1 MTTETAVATTSG
13 RPGPSGEDTDGGIVI
28 DRRDDN
34 AVSCRW
40 TLPGFSQLSKQR
52 NSTGWLAVGAG
63 QDCRLLIYPGGDS
76 QALPGFIS
84 VYLQVTG
91 SSSKWECFA
100 SYRLSI
106 EHQQDKAKSII
117 RDSWHRFSGKKK
129 SHGWCD
135 FAPAATVTDP
145 RQGFSVNDSI
155 VVTADILVL
164 DEEVTFIRDG
174 DTNSSGSTAATA
186 GEVLSG
192 KFTWKVRNFSLFKD
206 MIRTQKLMSPAF
218 SAGECSLRLSV
229 YQSSV
234 ASVDYLSLCLESK
247 ETDKSGPSERSCWCL
262 FRLSLQGE
270 SPTSKPMHR
279 DSYGRFAADSK
290 TGDNTSLGWN
300 DFVTMAAFMD
310 TETGYMQDDT
320 ATFTAAF
327 HVIKETC
334 TFSRSIERIG
344 AKTRI
349 VKSKNVSTGE
359 NFQGKFVWKIEHF
372 TRLKDILKKRKI
384 TGLCVK
390 SKRFTVGG
398 RDCRLIVYPR
408 GQSNPPNHL
417 SMFLEV
423 TDSKAGS
430 SEWSCFVSHR
440 LSVVNQKFEG
450 DRAVSKESQNR
461 YSKSAKDWG
470 WREFLQLHTL
480 FDQEAGFLVSD
491 SVVFAA
497 EVLVLKEVSEVK
509 QVPAGSMPEGINA
522 AGQPLHLL
530 EPDTTSSGN
539 KIRLHWRIENFVSF
553 KDIMETRK
561 IFSKFF
567 EAGACELRIGVYES
581 FDTLC
586 IYLESD
592 ALASPER
599 NFWVKYRIAV
609 VNQRHPDRTEWKDS
623 AICTKTW
630 NNSVLQFM
638 KVSEIMD
645 PEAGHVH
652 RDGVVLAC
660 EVLECCPWFEFADL
674 DVYGNTTEEEA
685 DDLST
690 DPDELLELENG
701 NPIPSEA
708 DEELFHS
715 LLAKAGMHLAN
726 AEGDESLV
734 HLDADALQAALRDK
748 LLQDHSVLAAFLTGL
763 RMYLED
769 PTKIKQLLVLV
780 TPISPPAM
788 PQHSGAQPH
797 AAHAMVKGSCL
808 MDMLMTVQALQYPL
822 LDLLLDV
829 MLMCCQHLI
838 MLKGQSWELND
849 TEEDDQ
855 LDEESV
861 SDNGDEPDAEQ
872 SAPQPDHGKR
882 LADEAVTASS
892 SSSMQTP
899 SAFRAVSP
907 EAPVTPANSSEIFPQ
922 HSTSA
927 PSPSCISTDA
937 CLASRALPTA
947 QAAVA
952 HEEEEP
958 TSPTSSGSGSQNP
971 VQSADHQSADGSLH
985 SLDRQVDSDP
995 GATAATAG
1003 SASGSVSESGD
1014 EPGPSPKAEVDEV
1027 LRMALAWLRRAD
1039 PYGFPAAGGNFEHG
1053 AAGRPPAGHK
1063 IGYLLSAVP
1072 RQYQPD
1078 IIMLLPKLLEPADHA
1093 TAANL
1098 LIAHLAEATRLGPA
1112 AEALIRLPV
1121 LATLGLLTVDPAT
1134 AKKLLTAVLNV
1145 LDSVRVHELPSAAG
1159 LILKLA
1165 SQSSGPARLAAVKAV
1180 RQKLRLTP
1188 QAMTPGVLDAFRLV
1202 VMQHT
1207 DVAQEIVEGI
1217 DRQCGNLTASS
1228 SPSQGEH
1235 AQLTL
1240 HVFDIELL
1248 LDLLRNP
1255 TYKAQQVFEKLVA
1268 GNMVTGV
1275 QVAAVLER
1283 RQLQHALAT
1292 AMPQLRAT
1300 TLGSTFSDPAALHRL
1315 WGLPHPHA
1323 VPSDQVAPHNLAPQH
1338 AHPSAAEQQPPTSS
1352 TAAAAAAP
1360 ANFPSPALPIANMG
1374 APGMIPTASCMRHTH
1389 KMFPGAAQLP
1399 VTAHQFLQPLL
1410 PQAQPMLYPGEV
1422 QPGPPAPADLA
1433 QLSSLMHSCPNAV
1446 ALADDFEPVL
1456 VLAES
1461 LAKSKTR
1468 NQNVRE
1474 FVSWLYSSMFRIYS
1488 DERSRE
1494 KMMHSLVQRA
1504 TTFDSPTAQSTQQAT
1519 TADSKQQTN
1528 EAANPSTTSGSSKTK
1543 GSAAASGASAAATAS
1558 TSGSVQ
1564 ATQGKSTLASGQQVH
1579 RGAAPGRPAEGDGVA
1594 PAHLLLQ
1601 LVHQHHEAAPTA
1613 LSLVLQQVQLQHAQI
1628 DSYRQ
1633 QLKEQQGKL
1642 QKASK
1647 QAQEAAAKATAQQ
1660 QALQQQMGELEAK
1673 LGQARSDSKAQ
1684 VKGHNTGKK
1693 ELEDR
1698 VKELE
1703 GEIDWERAERQ
1714 DAQQAAQRERKQ
1726 TETRIKEAEDAASRA
1741 KAARRDEIKKINR
1754 DKSQLTERLKDA
1766 ESAQLRLEGELHSLR
1781 SAAASSAERHD
1792 SSNAQMGKQ
1801 LQQAHDAVQ
1810 AKQDE
1815 ISQGKKY
1822 TEGLERKL
1830 RGNQQYVA
1838 NLEAQLQHEIVKAAP
1853 LLNPNLDALPTA
1865 QLQQL
1870 VHAQE
1875 ETLKRARSM
1884 LACRHSEERAAAV
1897 ATAAAHA
1904 VTGPSSSPESLR
1916 TSTSSR
1922 RDNINSVASSLESV
1936 TSATSGSAPGS
1947 ARPSPGIPEASSGLG
1962 ARSTSQ
1968 SPAPHGM
1975 SMFYGGNGAA
1985 HNHFGQSAGATT
1997 AFPALGNG
2005 TFSSNGLLGGSG
2017 LLSSGSRHSSSNGL
2031 HHLW

>member
-1 MTTETAVATTSG
+1 MAVEPVASTSG
-13 RPGPSGEDTDGGIVI
+13 RNGLGGDETDGGIVI
-28 DRRDDN
+28 ERHDDN

-52 NSTGWLAVGAG
+52 TSTGWLAVGAG

-91 SSSKWECFA
+91 SSGKWECFA

-106 EHQQDKAKSII
+106 LNQQDTGKSIV

-129 SHGWCD
+129 SHGW
-135 FAPAATVTDP
+135 
-145 RQGFSVNDSI
+145 
-155 VVTADILVL
+155 
-164 DEEVTFIRDG
+164 
-174 DTNSSGSTAATA
+174 
-186 GEVLSG
+186 
-192 KFTWKVRNFSLFKD
+192 
-206 MIRTQKLMSPAF
+206 
-218 SAGECSLRLSV
+218 
-229 YQSSV
+229 
-234 ASVDYLSLCLESK
+234 
-247 ETDKSGPSERSCWCL
+247 
-262 FRLSLQGE
+262 
-270 SPTSKPMHR
+270 

-300 DFVTMAAFMD
+300 DFITMAAFTD
-310 TETGYMQDDT
+310 ADTGYMQDDT

-344 AKTRI
+344 AKARA
-349 VKSKNVSTGE
+349 VKSKSVSTGE

-509 QVPAGSMPEGINA
+509 QVPAASMPEGINA
-522 AGQPLHLL
+522 AGQALHLS
-530 EPDTTSSGN
+530 EPDTTSTGN

-701 NPIPSEA
+701 DPIPSEA

-780 TPISPPAM
+780 TPVSPPVL
-788 PQHSGAQPH
+788 PQQSGTH
-797 AAHAMVKGSCL
+797 ARTNQAVVKGSCL

-838 MLKGQSWELND
+838 MLEGQSWDLND

-855 LDEESV
+855 LEEESA
-861 SDNGDEPDAEQ
+861 SDNGHEADGEQ
-872 SAPQPDHGKR
+872 SVEGEGQNKDH
-882 LADEAVTASS
+882 AEEAVTASS
-892 SSSMQTP
+892 STLTP
-899 SAFRAVSP
+899 NGFRAVSP
-907 EAPVTPANSSEIFPQ
+907 EAPATPANSSEIFPQ

-927 PSPSCISTDA
+927 ASPSYTTTDA
-937 CLASRALPTA
+937 CLASQAPPAVQATA
-947 QAAVA
+947 VDHA
-952 HEEEEP
+952 
-958 TSPTSSGSGSQNP
+958 TSSSPTSRSSASHEP
-971 VQSADHQSADGSLH
+971 VQSADQSADESLQ
-985 SLDRQVDSDP
+985 SLDRGDGSDP
-995 GATAATAG
+995 GVTGATAG
-1003 SASGSVSESGD
+1003 SASGSLSESAD
-1014 EPGPSPKAEVDEV
+1014 EAGPNPRAEVEEV

-1039 PYGFPAAGGNFEHG
+1039 PYGFPAAGGNSEQG

-1063 IGYLLSAVP
+1063 VGYLLSAVP

-1098 LIAHLAEATRLGPA
+1098 LIAHLAEATRLGAA

-1121 LATLGLLTVDPAT
+1121 LATLGLLTVDAGT
-1134 AKKLLTAVLNV
+1134 AKKLLTAILNI

-1202 VMQHT
+1202 VMQHA
-1207 DVAQEIVEGI
+1207 DVALEIVEGV
-1217 DRQCGNLTASS
+1217 DRQCGSLAATG
-1228 SPSQGEH
+1228 SPSQGDH

-1283 RQLQHALAT
+1283 RQLQHVLAT

-1315 WGLPHPHA
+1315 WGLPQSQTA
-1323 VPSDQVAPHNLAPQH
+1323 PSDQVAPHHLAPRSGS
-1338 AHPSAAEQQPPTSS
+1338 PIGSAADQQATVSGS
-1352 TAAAAAAP
+1352 FAAAAAAP
-1360 ANFPSPALPIANMG
+1360 ANFPTPVMPISNMG
-1374 APGMIPTASCMRHTH
+1374 AAGPSTAGPYMRHTH
-1389 KMFPGAAQLP
+1389 KIFPGAAQI
-1399 VTAHQFLQPLL
+1399 
-1410 PQAQPMLYPGEV
+1410 
-1422 QPGPPAPADLA
+1422 PGPVSNFPQSPIPQSQPTLFPA
-1433 QLSSLMHSCPNAV
+1433 
-1446 ALADDFEPVL
+1446 
-1456 VLAES
+1456 
-1461 LAKSKTR
+1461 T
-1468 NQNVRE
+1468 
-1474 FVSWLYSSMFRIYS
+1474 
-1488 DERSRE
+1488 
-1494 KMMHSLVQRA
+1494 
-1504 TTFDSPTAQSTQQAT
+1504 
-1519 TADSKQQTN
+1519 
-1528 EAANPSTTSGSSKTK
+1528 G
-1543 GSAAASGASAAATAS
+1543 
-1558 TSGSVQ
+1558 
-1564 ATQGKSTLASGQQVH
+1564 
-1579 RGAAPGRPAEGDGVA
+1579 
-1594 PAHLLLQ
+1594 
-1601 LVHQHHEAAPTA
+1601 LVHQHHDAAPTA
-1613 LSLVLQQVQLQHAQI
+1613 LTLMLQQVQQQHTQME
-1628 DSYRQ
+1628 SYQQ
-1633 QLKEQQGKL
+1633 QLKEQQAKL
-1642 QKASK
+1642 HKASK
-1647 QAQEAAAKATAQQ
+1647 QAQEAASKATAQQ
-1660 QALQQQMGELEAK
+1660 QALQQQLAELETK
-1673 LGQARSDSKAQ
+1673 LVQARTDSKAQ

-1698 VKELE
+1698 VRELE
-1703 GEIDWERAERQ
+1703 SEIEWVRAERQ
-1714 DAQQAAQRERKQ
+1714 DAQQAAQREQKQ
-1726 TETRIKEAEDAASRA
+1726 AQARIKEAEDAAARA
-1741 KAARRDEIKKINR
+1741 KAARRDEMKKINR
-1754 DKSQLTERLKDA
+1754 DKVQLTERLKEA
-1766 ESAQLRLEGELHSLR
+1766 EGAQLRLDGEVHSLK
-1781 SAAASSAERHD
+1781 SAAMAANERHD
-1792 SSNAQMGKQ
+1792 ASLAQMEKK
-1801 LQQAHDAVQ
+1801 LQKAHDSAHS
-1810 AKQDE
+1810 KQE
-1815 ISQGKKY
+1815 EASQNKSY
-1822 TEGLERKL
+1822 SAGLERKL
-1830 RGNQQYVA
+1830 RSNQQYLA
-1838 NLEAQLQHEIVKAAP
+1838 NLESRLQHEIVKAAP
-1853 LLNPNLDALPTA
+1853 LMGSNLDALPTA

-1875 ETLKRARSM
+1875 EALKRARSM
-1884 LACRHSEERAAAV
+1884 LACRHSEEGAAAV

-1904 VTGPSSSPESLR
+1904 VTGPSSPESLR
-1916 TSTSSR
+1916 TATNSR
-1922 RDNINSVASSLESV
+1922 RDQVNSVASSLESV
-1936 TSATSGSAPGS
+1936 ASATSGGS
-1947 ARPSPGIPEASSGLG
+1947 TRVSPGGMAETSSGLG
-1962 ARSTSQ
+1962 TRSTSQ
-1968 SPAPHGM
+1968 SPAPHSM
-1975 SMFYGGNGAA
+1975 SMFYGGNAA
-1985 HNHFGQSAGATT
+1985 GHSHFGQPAGASTG
-1997 AFPALGNG
+1997 FPALGNG

-2017 LLSSGSRHSSSNGL
+2017 LLSNGSRHSSSNGL

>member
-1 MTTETAVATTSG
+1 MALEPVASTSG
-13 RPGPSGEDTDGGIVI
+13 RNGLGGDDTDGGIVI
-28 DRRDDN
+28 ERHDDN

-52 NSTGWLAVGAG
+52 TSTGWLAVGAG

-91 SSSKWECFA
+91 SSGKWECFA

-106 EHQQDKAKSII
+106 LNQQDTGKSIV

-164 DEEVTFIRDG
+164 DEEVTFTRDG
-174 DTNSSGSTAATA
+174 EPSTSSSAAATA
-186 GEVLSG
+186 NEVLSG
-192 KFTWKVRNFSLFKD
+192 KFTWKVRNFSLFKE

-234 ASVDYLSLCLESK
+234 ANVDYLSLCLESK

-270 SPTSKPMHR
+270 CPTSKPMHR

-300 DFVTMAAFMD
+300 DFITMAAFTD
-310 TETGYMQDDT
+310 AETGYMQDDT

-344 AKTRI
+344 AKARA
-349 VKSKNVSTGE
+349 VKSKSVSTGE

-509 QVPAGSMPEGINA
+509 QVPAASMPEGINA
-522 AGQPLHLL
+522 AGQALHLS
-530 EPDTTSSGN
+530 EPDTTSTGN

-701 NPIPSEA
+701 DPIPSEA

-780 TPISPPAM
+780 TPVSPPVL
-788 PQHSGAQPH
+788 PQQSGTHPQTNQAV
-797 AAHAMVKGSCL
+797 VKGSCL

-838 MLKGQSWELND
+838 MLEGQSWDLND

-855 LDEESV
+855 LEEESA
-861 SDNGDEPDAEQ
+861 SDNGHEADGEQ
-872 SAPQPDHGKR
+872 SVEEEGQNKDH
-882 LADEAVTASS
+882 AEEAVTASS
-892 SSSMQTP
+892 SMLTP
-899 SAFRAVSP
+899 NGFRAVSP
-907 EAPVTPANSSEIFPQ
+907 EAPATPANSSETFPQ

-927 PSPSCISTDA
+927 ASPSYTTTTDA
-937 CLASRALPTA
+937 CLASQAVPAVQTTA
-947 QAAVA
+947 VDHANS
-952 HEEEEP
+952 
-958 TSPTSSGSGSQNP
+958 TSPTSRSSASHEP
-971 VQSADHQSADGSLH
+971 VQSADQSADESLQ
-985 SLDRQVDSDP
+985 SLDRRDGSDP
-995 GATAATAG
+995 GAIEATAG
-1003 SASGSVSESGD
+1003 SASGSLSESAD
-1014 EPGPSPKAEVDEV
+1014 EAGPNPRAEVEEV

-1039 PYGFPAAGGNFEHG
+1039 PYGFPAAGGNSEQG

-1063 IGYLLSAVP
+1063 VGYLLSAVP

-1098 LIAHLAEATRLGPA
+1098 LIAHLAEATRLGAA

-1121 LATLGLLTVDPAT
+1121 LATLGLLTVDTGT
-1134 AKKLLTAVLNV
+1134 AKKLLTAILNI

-1202 VMQHT
+1202 VMQHA
-1207 DVAQEIVEGI
+1207 DVALEIVEGI
-1217 DRQCGNLTASS
+1217 DRQCGSLAATG
-1228 SPSQGEH
+1228 SPSQGDH

-1283 RQLQHALAT
+1283 RQLQHVLAT

-1315 WGLPHPHA
+1315 WGLPQSQTA
-1323 VPSDQVAPHNLAPQH
+1323 PSDQV
-1338 AHPSAAEQQPPTSS
+1338 QQ
-1352 TAAAAAAP
+1352 
-1360 ANFPSPALPIANMG
+1360 
-1374 APGMIPTASCMRHTH
+1374 
-1389 KMFPGAAQLP
+1389 
-1399 VTAHQFLQPLL
+1399 
-1410 PQAQPMLYPGEV
+1410 
-1422 QPGPPAPADLA
+1422 
-1433 QLSSLMHSCPNAV
+1433 
-1446 ALADDFEPVL
+1446 
-1456 VLAES
+1456 
-1461 LAKSKTR
+1461 
-1468 NQNVRE
+1468 
-1474 FVSWLYSSMFRIYS
+1474 
-1488 DERSRE
+1488 
-1494 KMMHSLVQRA
+1494 
-1504 TTFDSPTAQSTQQAT
+1504 
-1519 TADSKQQTN
+1519 
-1528 EAANPSTTSGSSKTK
+1528 
-1543 GSAAASGASAAATAS
+1543 
-1558 TSGSVQ
+1558 
-1564 ATQGKSTLASGQQVH
+1564 
-1579 RGAAPGRPAEGDGVA
+1579 
-1594 PAHLLLQ
+1594 
-1601 LVHQHHEAAPTA
+1601 
-1613 LSLVLQQVQLQHAQI
+1613 QHAQME
-1628 DSYRQ
+1628 SYQQ
-1633 QLKEQQGKL
+1633 QLKEQQAKL
-1642 QKASK
+1642 HKASK
-1647 QAQEAAAKATAQQ
+1647 QAQEAASKATAQQ
-1660 QALQQQMGELEAK
+1660 QALQQQLAELEIK
-1673 LGQARSDSKAQ
+1673 LVQARTDSKAQ

-1698 VKELE
+1698 VRELE
-1703 GEIDWERAERQ
+1703 SEIEWVRAERQ
-1714 DAQQAAQRERKQ
+1714 DAQQAAQREQKQ
-1726 TETRIKEAEDAASRA
+1726 AQARIKEAEDAAARA
-1741 KAARRDEIKKINR
+1741 KAARRDEMKKINR
-1754 DKSQLTERLKDA
+1754 DKVQLTERLKEA
-1766 ESAQLRLEGELHSLR
+1766 EGAQLRLDGEVHSLK
-1781 SAAASSAERHD
+1781 SAAMATNERHD
-1792 SSNAQMGKQ
+1792 ASLAQVEKKLQKAQDSAQSKQ
-1801 LQQAHDAVQ
+1801 EEA
-1810 AKQDE
+1810 
-1815 ISQGKKY
+1815 SQSKSY
-1822 TEGLERKL
+1822 SAGLERKL
-1830 RGNQQYVA
+1830 RSNQQYLA
-1838 NLEAQLQHEIVKAAP
+1838 NLESRLQHEIVKAAP
-1853 LLNPNLDALPTA
+1853 LMGSNLDALPTA

-1875 ETLKRARSM
+1875 EALKQARSM
-1884 LACRHSEERAAAV
+1884 LACRHSEED
-1897 ATAAAHA
+1897 
-1904 VTGPSSSPESLR
+1904 SSSGR
-1916 TSTSSR
+1916 GT
-1922 RDNINSVASSLESV
+1922 
-1936 TSATSGSAPGS
+1936 
-1947 ARPSPGIPEASSGLG
+1947 
-1962 ARSTSQ
+1962 RSTSQ
-1968 SPAPHGM
+1968 SPAPHSM
-1975 SMFYGGNGAA
+1975 SMFYGGNAA
-1985 HNHFGQSAGATT
+1985 GHNHFGQPAGASTG
-1997 AFPALGNG
+1997 FPALGNG

-2017 LLSSGSRHSSSNGL
+2017 LLSNGSRHSSSNGL